1 MKTLAMYA
9 LIALNLALVAG
20 LLARFG
26 KEQTAVAQVGRP
38 ADYQL
43 IPGSI
48 NGRTDT
54 VIYMLDQSNG
64 WLGAMIFNGSS
75 GQFDVMQPIELGRLM
90 DARNGG
96 AQQGNP
102 RMTTPRR

>member
-1 MKTLAMYA
+1 MKTVAFYA
-9 LIALNLALVAG
+9 LIALNLAL
-20 LLARFG
+20 LASMLGRFG

-64 WLGAMIFNGSS
+64 LLGAMIFNGSS
-75 GQFDVMQPIELGRLM
+75 GQFDIMQPIEIGRLIDQKM
-90 DARNGG
+90 GMTPNNGNRP
-96 AQQGNP
+96 A
-102 RMTTPRR
+102 PRR